1 MEPTRFDHFTKVL
14 ASTTSRRQALKA
26 IAATTMGGMLGLS
39 GIGKVFAAAP
49 CSRNQCRNRDC
60 CPGLFCDQTAHTCV
74 DCIPSG
80 HRGCRSVWECC
91 PALVC
96 DTDTSTCV
104 DCLPSGDRGC
114 RSDMDCCPEFFC
126 DQTTLTCVSCIP
138 SGHTGCFSNDQC
150 CSNNC
155 DWVTETCQ

>member
-1 MEPTRFDHFTKVL
+1 MEPTRFDDFTKVL
-14 ASTTSRRQALKA
+14 ATPTSRRQALKA

-39 GIGKVFAAAP
+39 GMGKVFAAAP
-49 CSRNQCRNRDC
+49 CSRGQCRNRDC
-60 CPGLFCDQTAHTCV
+60 CTGLFCDQTAHTCV
-74 DCIPSG
+74 ACIPSG

-91 PALVC
+91 PGLVC

-104 DCLPSGDRGC
+104 DCIPSGDRGC

-138 SGHTGCFSNDQC
+138 SGHTGCLSNGQC

-155 DWVTETCQ
+155 DWATETCQ

>member
-1 MEPTRFDHFTKVL
+1 MEPTRFDDFTKVL

-49 CSRNQCRNRDC
+49 CSRDQCRNRDC

-74 DCIPSG
+74 DCIPG
-80 HRGCRSVWECC
+80 
-91 PALVC
+91 
-96 DTDTSTCV
+96 
-104 DCLPSGDRGC
+104 GDRGC
-114 RSDMDCCPEFFC
+114 RIDMDCCPDFFC

-138 SGHTGCFSNDQC
+138 SGHTGCLSNGQC

-155 DWVTETCQ
+155 DGATEACQ